1 MTHTPKPS
9 QQYLFQQGDVF
20 AMLLR
25 QERDRRDHR
34 NREDAD
40 PESPGGYWAD
50 FLAFHMPADYNPFLE
65 LFPYERHV
73 RDELLR
79 LFVIRRLDWLQALR
93 QAVVLLPQIRIRSS
107 SAFDQINDRVDRIP
121 SKINTLA

>member
-1 MTHTPKPS
+1 
-9 QQYLFQQGDVF
+9 
-20 AMLLR
+20 MLLR
-25 QERDRRDHR
+25 QERNPRDHR

-50 FLAFHMPADYNPFLE
+50 FLAFHMPADFSTFLD

-79 LFVIRRLDWLQALR
+79 LFVNRRLVWLEELR
-93 QAVVLLPQIRIRSS
+93 QSVLLLPQIRIRSS
-107 SAFDQINDRVDRIP
+107 SALDQINDRIDRIP